1 MLLPRLA
8 TAPLLLA
15 PLALLLPGC
24 TDCGGCGTPDAPPPP
39 PSAPYY
45 DLWELEPNDDGC
57 CPDYLGTTYAG
68 ESFVIGGHIRDDF
81 YDPFDGFGLTSG
93 EPHDVEFFL
102 EPVAGSADLDLGV
115 WDPYLGQFVLVWES
129 PYATESGR
137 FTVSGMYEDFQL
149 VVMSYSGDAEYRLS
163 VWIDPPTYLHLAA
176 GEANPEKTAR
186 PKGLAAYGEALGAPA
201 SED

>member
-1 MLLPRLA
+1 MPFPRLA
-8 TAPLLLA
+8 HAPLLLA
-15 PLALLLPGC
+15 PLLVLCPAC
-24 TDCGGCGTPDAPPPP
+24 TECGGCGTPDDTPPPP
-39 PSAPYY
+39 PTPAY
-45 DLWELEPNDDGC
+45 DIWELEPNDDGC

-68 ESFVIGGHIRDDF
+68 DAFVIGGRIRDDL

-102 EPVAGSADLDLGV
+102 EPVAGSADLDFGV
-115 WDPYLGQFVLVWES
+115 WDPYLGQFVLLWES

-137 FTVSGMYEDFQL
+137 FTVSGTFEDYQL

-163 VWIDPPTYLHLAA
+163 VWIDPPTFLHLTAD
-176 GEANPEKTAR
+176 EPHVEKIAR
-186 PKGLAAYGEALGAPA
+186 PKALAAYGTAAPGPA

>member
-1 MLLPRLA
+1 MHLPRLA
-8 TAPLLLA
+8 PAALLLV
-15 PLALLLPGC
+15 PLACLLPGC

-39 PSAPYY
+39 PPAPYY
-45 DLWELEPNDDGC
+45 DFWELEPNDSGC

-68 ESFVIGGHIRDDF
+68 ESFVIGGYIRDDV

-102 EPVAGSADLDLGV
+102 EPVAGSADLDFGV
-115 WDPYLGQFVLVWES
+115 WDPYLGQFVLLWES

-137 FTVSGMYEDFQL
+137 FTVSGTFEDYQL

-163 VWIDPPTYLHLAA
+163 VWIAPPTYLQVASAA
-176 GEANPEKTAR
+176 SAVEKMAR
-186 PKGLAAYGEALGAPA
+186 PIGLRAYATGVALP
-201 SED
+201 SEPD